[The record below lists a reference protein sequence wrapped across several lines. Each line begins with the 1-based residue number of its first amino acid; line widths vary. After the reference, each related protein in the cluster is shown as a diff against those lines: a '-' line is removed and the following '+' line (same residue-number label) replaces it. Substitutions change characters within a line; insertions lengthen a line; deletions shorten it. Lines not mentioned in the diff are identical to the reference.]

1 MLIRISL
8 IVAIVAGLA
17 AAGLNFLQVKD
28 KITTT
33 IKQRDDY
40 HATADAE
47 TLAHHKFEK
56 LAKDTQSKLDVTTQE
71 LNTTK
76 EQLTEATTKAEEATK
91 KLATTE
97 ETLKKTEADR
107 DSARND
113 LAAWRALGVPLES
126 MRATLNSIKQIS
138 EKNEAIELEKKVLE
152 RKVARL
158 DNRIRLLTQEDYEV
172 PLPPGL
178 KGKVLVA
185 DPKYD
190 FVVLDIGDNQEVKEG
205 GKLLVNRNGKLVAKV
220 VIKSVEPT
228 RSIAN
233 VMPGWKLTDIME
245 GDQVLY

>member
-8 IVAIVAGLA
+8 IVAILAGLA
-17 AAGLNFLQVKD
+17 AAGVNFLQVKD
-28 KITTT
+28 KVENLS
-33 IKQRDDY
+33 KQRIEFRT
-40 HATADAE
+40 TAEEE
-47 TLAHHKFEK
+47 TKQHRKFEK

-71 LNTTK
+71 LNSTK
-76 EQLTEATTKAEEATK
+76 DLLAKAQAEAEEATK
-91 KLATTE
+91 KLTTTE
-97 ETLKKTEADR
+97 ETLKKAEADR
-107 DSARND
+107 DAAQNS
-113 LAAWRALGVPLES
+113 LAAWKALGVPLES
-126 MRATLNSIKQIS
+126 MRATLASIKQIS

-158 DNRIRLLTQEDYEV
+158 DNKLRLILDADYEV

-178 KGKVLVA
+178 KGRVLVA

-220 VIKSVEPT
+220 IIKSVEPT

>member
-33 IKQRDDY
+33 IQQRDDY
-40 HATADAE
+40 HKTADTE
-47 TLAHHKFEK
+47 TAAHHKFEK
-56 LAKDTQSKLDVTTQE
+56 LAKDTQTKLEATTTE

-97 ETLKKTEADR
+97 DTLKKTEADR

-113 LAAWRALGVPLES
+113 LAAWKALGVPLES
-126 MRATLNSIKQIS
+126 MRATLNSIKDVTA
-138 EKNEAIELEKKVLE
+138 KNEAIELEKKVLE
-152 RKVARL
+152 RKVSRL
-158 DNRIRLLTQEDYEV
+158 DNRIKLLTQEDYEV

-178 KGKVLVA
+178 TGKVLVA

-190 FVVLDIGDNQEVKEG
+190 FVVLDIGGNQEVQQG
-205 GKLLVNRNGKLVAKV
+205 GKLLVNRNGKLIAKV
-220 VIKSVEPT
+220 IIKSVEPT

-233 VMPGWKLTDIME
+233 VMPGWKLGDIME